1 MIAVESQ
8 KKVNMMLT
16 NVRPFPEN
24 PLYYALGK
32 SLSQVQK
39 EYTERQPRASKVYL
53 VDDLLIYRCWGV
65 LNKAELQLVAED
77 PEGARMVQELLE
89 QQWNSLKAVVQATV
103 QDHLG
108 CRALGV
114 SVTFNPEQD
123 ELVILC
129 RVVRT

>member
-1 MIAVESQ
+1 
-8 KKVNMMLT
+8 MLT
-16 NVRPFPEN
+16 NVCPFPEN
-24 PLYYALGK
+24 PQYYALGK
-32 SLSQVQK
+32 SLAQVQR
-39 EYTERQPRASKVYL
+39 EYTERQPRASKIYL

-65 LNKAELQLVAED
+65 LNKAEQQLVMED

-103 QDHLG
+103 QEHLN

-123 ELVILC
+123 ELVVLC
-129 RVVRT
+129 RVVQG